1 MARYA
6 IKTYPALSL
15 PYGPYTLFS
24 TSSPS
29 SGAIAL
35 AILNTLQH
43 FPAPSYSHD
52 PNLSLTTHR
61 LTEALKFAYASRPL
75 RT

>member
-1 MARYA
+1 MASYS

-43 FPAPSYSHD
+43 YPATPYTRD
-52 PNLSLTTHR
+52 PNPSLTTHR